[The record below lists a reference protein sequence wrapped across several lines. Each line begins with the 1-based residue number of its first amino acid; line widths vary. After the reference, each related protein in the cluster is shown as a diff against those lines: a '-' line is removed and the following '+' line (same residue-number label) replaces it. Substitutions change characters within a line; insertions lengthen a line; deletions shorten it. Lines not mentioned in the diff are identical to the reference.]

1 MPFVAAPVKIPGD
14 IHHILFKFSKS
25 RTLPARQVQRAKII
39 LLVADGMNN
48 MQISTRVGPGQ
59 DSVSKW
65 RGGVSLKLFPFCRRL
80 LKRTVPIWKMLFLLS
95 LMIAHVRDSQLI
107 IQMSRSSGSL
117 RLPAVSHRNLDMRS
131 VTGVSIC
138 L

>member
-65 RGGVSLKLFPFCRRL
+65 RGGAFP
-80 LKRTVPIWKMLFLLS
+80 
-95 LMIAHVRDSQLI
+95 
-107 IQMSRSSGSL
+107 
-117 RLPAVSHRNLDMRS
+117 
-131 VTGVSIC
+131 
-138 L
+138 

>member
-1 MPFVAAPVKIPGD
+1 MPFVAAPVKIPED
-14 IHHILFKFSKS
+14 IHHILSKFSKS

-39 LLVADGMNN
+39 LLAADGMNN
-48 MQISTRVGPGQ
+48 MQISTRVGLGQ

-65 RGGVSLKLFPFCRRL
+65 RGRFLKALPLLQEIAEKDRSHLEDAVS
-80 LKRTVPIWKMLFLLS
+80 LS
-95 LMIAHVRDSQLI
+95 LMTAHVRDSQLI
-107 IQMSRSSGSL
+107 IQMSRSSRSL

>member
-1 MPFVAAPVKIPGD
+1 MPFVAAPVKIPED
-14 IHHILFKFSKS
+14 IHHILSKFSKS

-65 RGGVSLKLFPFCRRL
+65 RGGVFLKLFPFCRRL

-95 LMIAHVRDSQLI
+95 LMTAHVRDSQLI

-117 RLPAVSHRNLDMRS
+117 RLPAVTHRNLDMRS